1 MLTSSPTSC
10 QYWFRNIYLAVSNS
24 YLAFVACGCHQFIAH
39 AKSFE
44 KAILL
49 PTWYVQVYICLRVYG
64 ISGFFGKK
72 IALLMRLYLI
82 EILEKKSESM
92 CNLILQ
98 CKLLD
103 ECFLLESARFCWTWL
118 CLFLQNSWNWI
129 VCINVFKRLSKIN
142 LVAFNNMR
150 KDRKQLLARIN
161 NCLVKTSPSNLG

>member
-24 YLAFVACGCHQFIAH
+24 YLAFVACGCHQFIEKCEI

-72 IALLMRLYLI
+72 IALLMRLYLM

-98 CKLLD
+98 CKLFAWMFFTRICKVLLNMAVLVFAKFVKLD
-103 ECFLLESARFCWTWL
+103 CLYQCF
-118 CLFLQNSWNWI
+118 
-129 VCINVFKRLSKIN
+129 
-142 LVAFNNMR
+142 
-150 KDRKQLLARIN
+150 
-161 NCLVKTSPSNLG
+161 

>member
-98 CKLLD
+98 CKLFAWMFFTRICKVLLNMAVLVFAKFVKLD
-103 ECFLLESARFCWTWL
+103 CLYQCF
-118 CLFLQNSWNWI
+118 
-129 VCINVFKRLSKIN
+129 
-142 LVAFNNMR
+142 
-150 KDRKQLLARIN
+150 
-161 NCLVKTSPSNLG
+161 